1 MHELSIAEALIQI
14 ADRAAADAGAD
25 AVTAAHI
32 RVGALSGV
40 LPDALIFAFD
50 IAAQGTRLEGARL
63 EVETVPIRVYCLH
76 CDTVAALDSVQI
88 LCCPLCGQPTGDIRA
103 GRELE
108 LISLEV
114 ADDDHDTAPAGDDP
128 AGDFK

>member
-14 ADRAAADAGAD
+14 ADGAAADAGVD
-25 AVTAAHI
+25 AIATAHI

-40 LPDALIFAFD
+40 LPAALTFAFA
-50 IAAQGTRLEGARL
+50 IAARGTRLEHARL
-63 EVETVPIRVYCLH
+63 EVETVPISVYCQP
-76 CDTVAALDSVQI
+76 CDAVTALDSVQI
-88 LCCPLCGQPTGDIRA
+88 LCCPLCGQPTGDIRT

-108 LISLEV
+108 LVSLEV
-114 ADDDHDTAPAGDDP
+114 ADAAVNTAPTADDS